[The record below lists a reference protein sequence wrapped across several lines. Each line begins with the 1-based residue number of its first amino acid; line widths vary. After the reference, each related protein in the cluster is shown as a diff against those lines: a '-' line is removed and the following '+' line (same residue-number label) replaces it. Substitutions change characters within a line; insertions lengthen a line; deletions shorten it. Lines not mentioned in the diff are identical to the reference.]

1 MTQEF
6 IDTEEEAARGT
17 MVWRPTP
24 RKVQFSTTVGE
35 IFPALVE
42 AQKEIGVAHKG
53 SRNPFFQSTYA
64 DLTAVLEV
72 CKDAMNHNG
81 LAILQPISTGEKGV
95 VVTTLLIHTSGEWLS
110 SSVDFP
116 VGKLDSQEYG
126 KAISY
131 GRRYSLLSFLSIPT
145 EAETMKDDDGE
156 TARKETPASPRP
168 FPPVAAPQAT
178 APIQAPR
185 TQTMVLQPSPVQEVS
200 LADEG
205 DVDFMAFAVNEDR
218 IAQVVAVEEKTSRY
232 GPAWARRS
240 QEDGTK
246 TWWVI
251 GFASKDKDFD
261 AKMWDA
267 PSMYQMIDYEGLIG
281 QSVWYRVSEKEYR
294 GTMQY
299 TLHFL
304 GLVDPE

>member
-1 MTQEF
+1 VTQEF
-6 IDTEEEAARGT
+6 IDTEEEAA
-17 MVWRPTP
+17 MWRPAP
-24 RKVQFSTTVGE
+24 WKVQFSTTVSE

-42 AQKEIGVAHKG
+42 AQKEMGSAHKG

-64 DLTAVLEV
+64 DLSEVIEV
-72 CKDAMNHNG
+72 CKDAMNKNG
-81 LAILQPISTGEKGV
+81 LAILQPIATGEKGV
-95 VVTTLLIHTSGEWLS
+95 VVTTLLTHTSGEWLS

-156 TARKETPASPRP
+156 TARKQAPVQSKPI
-168 FPPVAAPQAT
+168 PPVAASQAT
-178 APIQAPR
+178 APVEAPR
-185 TQTMVLQPSPVQEVS
+185 TQTMVLEPSPVQEVS
-200 LADEG
+200 LTEEG

-218 IAQVVAVEEKTSRY
+218 IAQVLTVEEKTSR
-232 GPAWARRS
+232 
-240 QEDGTK
+240 DGTK
-246 TWWVI
+246 TWWVLS
-251 GFASKDKDFD
+251 FASKDKDFT
-261 AKMWDA
+261 AKMWDP

-294 GTMQY
+294 GAMQY